1 MRMGKIFKR
10 ILLLPVYLL
19 LVIAGS
25 IYDLGLRVYSVGAG
39 IFYLYLFIFLALAVI
54 CQKWRNVLILSM
66 IIGVS
71 MLIIVVLGIIGA
83 FIEIGK
89 ERVKL
94 VMTK

>member
-1 MRMGKIFKR
+1 MGKIFKR

-54 CQKWRNVLILSM
+54 CQKWRNVLILTL
-66 IIGVS
+66 IIGVA
-71 MLIIVVLGIIGA
+71 MFITVVLGIIGA

-94 VMTK
+94 AMTK

>member
-1 MRMGKIFKR
+1 MIKILIKI
-10 ILLLPVYLL
+10 ILLSVYLL
-19 LVIAGS
+19 LAIVGS

-89 ERVKL
+89 ERVK
-94 VMTK
+94 MSITK

>member
-1 MRMGKIFKR
+1 MGKIFKR

-25 IYDLGLRVYSVGAG
+25 IYDLGLSVYSVGAG

-54 CQKWRNVLILSM
+54 CQKWWNVLILSM

>member
-1 MRMGKIFKR
+1 MGKIFKR

-25 IYDLGLRVYSVGAG
+25 IYDFGLRVYSVGAG

-54 CQKWRNVLILSM
+54 CQKWRNVLILTL
-66 IIGVS
+66 IIGVA
-71 MLIIVVLGIIGA
+71 MFITVVLGIIGA

-94 VMTK
+94 AMTK

>member
-1 MRMGKIFKR
+1 MGKLFKR

-25 IYDLGLRVYSVGAG
+25 IYDFGLRVYSVGAG
-39 IFYLYLFIFLALAVI
+39 IFLYLFIFLALAVI

-89 ERVKL
+89 ERVK
-94 VMTK
+94 MSITK

>member
-1 MRMGKIFKR
+1 MGNIFKR

-39 IFYLYLFIFLALAVI
+39 IFYLYLIIFLALAVI

-71 MLIIVVLGIIGA
+71 ILIIVVLGIIGA

-94 VMTK
+94 AMTK

>member
-1 MRMGKIFKR
+1 MGKIFKL

-25 IYDLGLRVYSVGAG
+25 IYDFGLRVYSVGAG

>member
-1 MRMGKIFKR
+1 MGKIFKR

-25 IYDLGLRVYSVGAG
+25 IYDFGLRAYSVGAG

-89 ERVKL
+89 ERVK
-94 VMTK
+94 MSITK

>member
-1 MRMGKIFKR
+1 MGKIFKR

-25 IYDLGLRVYSVGAG
+25 IYDFGLRAYSVGAG

-54 CQKWRNVLILSM
+54 CQKCRNVLILTL
-66 IIGVS
+66 IIGVA
-71 MLIIVVLGIIGA
+71 MFITVVLGIIGA

-89 ERVKL
+89 ERVK
-94 VMTK
+94 MSITK

>member
-1 MRMGKIFKR
+1 MGKIFKR

-25 IYDLGLRVYSVGAG
+25 IYDFGLRVYSVGAS

-54 CQKWRNVLILSM
+54 CQKWRNVLILTL
-66 IIGVS
+66 IIGVA
-71 MLIIVVLGIIGA
+71 MFITVVLGIIGA

-94 VMTK
+94 ALTK